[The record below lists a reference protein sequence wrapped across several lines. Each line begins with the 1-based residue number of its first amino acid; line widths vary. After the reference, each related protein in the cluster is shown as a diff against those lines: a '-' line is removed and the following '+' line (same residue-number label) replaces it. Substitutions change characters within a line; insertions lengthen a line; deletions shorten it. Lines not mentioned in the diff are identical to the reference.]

1 MGKFLRYKTDLRCP
15 KCGHA
20 GRADYEGP
28 LASER
33 MKVTLPPGFSK
44 QTSGAIRCEK
54 CGATVRTAI

>member
-1 MGKFLRYKTDLRCP
+1 MRKFLRYKAELKCP

-20 GRADYEGP
+20 GLAAYEGP
-28 LASER
+28 FASEL

-44 QTSGAIRCEK
+44 QTSGAIRCDK